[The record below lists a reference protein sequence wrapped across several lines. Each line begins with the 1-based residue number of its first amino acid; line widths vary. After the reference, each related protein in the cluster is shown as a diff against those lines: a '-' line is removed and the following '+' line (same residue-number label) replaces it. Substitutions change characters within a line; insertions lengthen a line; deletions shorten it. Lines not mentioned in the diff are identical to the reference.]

1 MGRQSPSIMAEE
13 ASSFSFV
20 LTAILFVFVFVFV
33 LGGRLEDDGGDEEDE
48 GCAIQRTG
56 VSRLVQM

>member
-1 MGRQSPSIMAEE
+1 MSEE

-20 LTAILFVFVFVFV
+20 VITVLFVLA

-56 VSRLVQM
+56 VSRLV